1 MSSLFRARPKQEE
14 VLAYRAGKM
23 GVAAVPGSGKTT
35 TLAYLAAQIVAAGG
49 LGEDQEVLIVTLVNS
64 AVENFA
70 VRVAEFVQAAGLLPQ
85 VGYRVRTLHG
95 LAHDI
100 VRERPDLAG
109 VSEGFEIVDELAAE
123 RILRS
128 ASESWARRHA
138 ELARLYLREELSAR
152 DVQRVQR
159 RNWPNLVH
167 SIGHALIRQ
176 AKDARISAPELE
188 SKVAALQRPFP
199 LMQLGAEIYRAYEGA
214 LALRGALDFDDLIQR
229 ALTALQADEGFLKRL
244 RHRWPYILE
253 DEAQDSS
260 RLQEEILRL
269 LAGDDG
275 NWVRVGDPNQAIFE
289 TFTTASPTYL
299 RSFLREADVTA
310 RSLPN
315 SGRSTHSI
323 MRLANYLVEWARRQ
337 HPVYALREALA
348 ESTIEPVPEGDPQ
361 PNPADDPGAIHLVD
375 LPFTPEEELAAVADS
390 LRRWL
395 AENPNKTVAA
405 LVPRNE
411 RGFALVERLKR
422 ARIPHRE
429 ILKSSQ
435 ETRQI
440 AQVFADVLR
449 HLAEPSFPQPLGAAL
464 KAWLWSQSRSADDG
478 EGLAKAL
485 RRIRPERF
493 IWPVSEDDWP
503 TGLEQANEKLR
514 TFQALLQEWH
524 HAVLLPIDQLL
535 LTMAQDLT
543 LEADELALAYKMSVA
558 LRRIQASNPTWGL
571 KHFAAELEAIA
582 KNQRR
587 FLGFSDLETAFD
599 PDEHPGEVV
608 VSTVHKAKGLEWD
621 RVYLLSVNN
630 YDYPSAEEGDAYI
643 AEPWF
648 LREGLNLQAEALAQF
663 ELLSNGYLEEG
674 YMEGRASEQA
684 RIDYA
689 AERLRLLYVGI
700 TRARSEL
707 VITYNTG
714 RRGDMRTAT
723 PLQALMDYWREE
735 SDGAS

>member
-1 MSSLFRARPKQEE
+1 
-14 VLAYRAGKM
+14 V
-23 GVAAVPGSGKTT
+23 
-35 TLAYLAAQIVAAGG
+35 
-49 LGEDQEVLIVTLVNS
+49 
-64 AVENFA
+64 
-70 VRVAEFVQAAGLLPQ
+70 
-85 VGYRVRTLHG
+85 
-95 LAHDI
+95 
-100 VRERPDLAG
+100 
-109 VSEGFEIVDELAAE
+109 
-123 RILRS
+123 
-128 ASESWARRHA
+128 
-138 ELARLYLREELSAR
+138 
-152 DVQRVQR
+152 
-159 RNWPNLVH
+159 
-167 SIGHALIRQ
+167 
-176 AKDARISAPELE
+176 
-188 SKVAALQRPFP
+188 
-199 LMQLGAEIYRAYEGA
+199 
-214 LALRGALDFDDLIQR
+214 
-229 ALTALQADEGFLKRL
+229 
-244 RHRWPYILE
+244 
-253 DEAQDSS
+253 
-260 RLQEEILRL
+260 
-269 LAGDDG
+269 
-275 NWVRVGDPNQAIFE
+275 
-289 TFTTASPTYL
+289 
-299 RSFLREADVTA
+299 
-310 RSLPN
+310 
-315 SGRSTHSI
+315 
-323 MRLANYLVEWARRQ
+323 
-337 HPVYALREALA
+337 
-348 ESTIEPVPEGDPQ
+348 
-361 PNPADDPGAIHLVD
+361 
-375 LPFTPEEELAAVADS
+375 
-390 LRRWL
+390 
-395 AENPNKTVAA
+395 
-405 LVPRNE
+405 
-411 RGFALVERLKR
+411 
-422 ARIPHRE
+422 
-429 ILKSSQ
+429 
-435 ETRQI
+435 
-440 AQVFADVLR
+440 
-449 HLAEPSFPQPLGAAL
+449 LGAAL